1 MKTLTFDTDFAS
13 NTHSE
18 KISIQVFNQNK
29 EKSVNIRF
37 GMTPKEISDVVS
49 EKLIAVVREQFEVTK
64 KQFAAK

>member
-1 MKTLTFDTDFAS
+1 MKPLSFDTDFAC
-13 NTHSE
+13 NNNSE
-18 KISIQVFNQNK
+18 KKATHAFNQNK
-29 EKSVNIRF
+29 DKSVNIQF